1 MACSAAP
8 AWVIKFGDGVIPVC
22 SPHLGETLERAV
34 KAGRANFQI
43 LFVTDA
49 AGAKCAAGASAGISV
64 ELKAVASLGKM
75 EKVIEEKPGLHA
87 RASIE
92 VN

>member
-1 MACSAAP
+1 MACGSAP
-8 AWVIKFGDGVIPVC
+8 VWVIRFTDGVLPVC
-22 SPHLGETLERAV
+22 SPHLGELLERSV
-34 KAGRANFQI
+34 RAGRANFQI

-49 AGAKCAAGASAGISV
+49 AGAKCCHGVAGLQI

-75 EKVIEEKPGLHA
+75 EKVIEEKPGLGA
-87 RASIE
+87 KASIE